1 MRESKGNSI
10 RKYSLQILA
19 NLIWKKLKY
28 IEKITGD
35 IQNGFW
41 DGNSVIDNKLVLKII
56 NEKIC
61 EYNLI
66 LQYIFIIFKRRVT
79 VYIETHYGNVWKNL
93 KCLKNLIKA
102 CVQKTNC
109 AVRTEGTMSCFFLN

>member
-35 IQNGFW
+35 IQNGF
-41 DGNSVIDNKLVLKII
+41 
-56 NEKIC
+56 
-61 EYNLI
+61 
-66 LQYIFIIFKRRVT
+66 
-79 VYIETHYGNVWKNL
+79 
-93 KCLKNLIKA
+93 
-102 CVQKTNC
+102 
-109 AVRTEGTMSCFFLN
+109 